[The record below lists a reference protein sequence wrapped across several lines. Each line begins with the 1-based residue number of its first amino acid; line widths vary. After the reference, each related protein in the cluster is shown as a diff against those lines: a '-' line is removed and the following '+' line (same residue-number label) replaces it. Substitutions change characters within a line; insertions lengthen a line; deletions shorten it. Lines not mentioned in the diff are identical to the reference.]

1 MQTEVVEKLYTASE
15 YLALEER
22 AKNKHEYYNGKII
35 KMPGASF
42 RHNQIA
48 TNIAAVLINALYDK
62 SFIVTNSDTKIHI
75 PKLESFVYPDA
86 VVVFE
91 KPALYEG
98 RTDVVLNPLLI
109 VEVASRSTR
118 KYDRTTKFEYYKTLP
133 SFKEYV
139 LVEQAQPWIVAS
151 YKIADRTWKD
161 TEATALDDSVYLQ
174 SVDCTIEMKRVYH
187 GIEFTTISR

>member
-1 MQTEVVEKLYTASE
+1 MQTEVAERIYTANE
-15 YLALEER
+15 YLLLEER

-35 KMPGASF
+35 KMPGGSF
-42 RHNQIA
+42 RHNQITA
-48 TNIAAVLINALYDK
+48 NVIAVLINALYEK
-62 SFIVTNSDTKIHI
+62 NFAVSTSDTKIHI
-75 PKLESFVYPDA
+75 PQLESFVYPDA

-91 KPALYEG
+91 KPQFYSG

-109 VEVASRSTR
+109 VEVASRSTK

-139 LVEQAQPWIVAS
+139 LVEQAQPWVIAS

-161 TEATALDDSVYLQ
+161 TEANALEDSIYLQ
-174 SVDCTIEMKRVYH
+174 SVDCTIEIKRIYH
-187 GIEFTTISR
+187 GIEFRKL